1 MYGKENKIKRHCLCS
16 PRCGSRSNPQ
26 HCFTYSFTTWETFL
40 YGREF
45 SWVIL
50 HFSLQQNVVYRAHS
64 QICDKRLFASSC
76 LSVRKYVRPSAW
88 NNSAPTGRIF
98 MVWYLSVFRKSVEK
112 VQFSFKSD
120 KNNRYF
126 TWRPI
131 YIFDNISLNSS
142 QNEKCLRQNL

>member
-98 MVWYLSVFRKSVEK
+98 IKFDIWVFLENLSRKFNFHSNLTKITGTLHE
-112 VQFSFKSD
+112 D
-120 KNNRYF
+120 RYTF
-126 TWRPI
+126 LII
-131 YIFDNISLNSS
+131 YRLILPRMRNV
-142 QNEKCLRQNL
+142 